1 MVIITYEKLSISV
14 MADSFS
20 KVGRLSENNRAST
33 TMYTEINEPAMA
45 FLNVPVE
52 LGWCREWYYEI
63 ASIPKNVIIP
73 TPAID
78 QLILSIITPYQKDA
92 IAKLATMQAMIA
104 VLIHPVCKCLS
115 CFVWL
120 I

>member
-1 MVIITYEKLSISV
+1 MVIITYEKLSNRV
-14 MADSFS
+14 MAASFS
-20 KVGRLSENNRAST
+20 KVGMLSENKRANT
-33 TMYTEINEPAMA
+33 TTYTEIIEPAIA

-52 LGWCREWYYEI
+52 LGWCREWYDEI

-78 QLILSIITPYQKDA
+78 QLILSIIIPYQKDA
-92 IAKLATMQAMIA
+92 IVKPATIQDMIA
-104 VLIHPVCKCLS
+104 VLIHPECKCLS

-120 I
+120 N